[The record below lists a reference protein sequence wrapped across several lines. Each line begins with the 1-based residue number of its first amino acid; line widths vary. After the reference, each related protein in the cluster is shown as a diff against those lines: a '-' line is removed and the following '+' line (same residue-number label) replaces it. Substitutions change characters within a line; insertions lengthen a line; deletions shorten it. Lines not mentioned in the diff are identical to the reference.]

1 MQGLKLNAIVK
12 SFSDGNPVL
21 QGISLNVPVGAIMA
35 LVGPSGGGK
44 STLLRCIA
52 GFEKPDSGEVIMSER
67 EMSSSAH
74 FTAPEK
80 RPIGFFFQDY
90 ALFPHMTVKAN
101 IEFGL
106 HGMKK
111 SERNTLVKDLLHRL
125 ELDDLDRRYPHEL
138 SGGQQQRVALARAV
152 APKPELLLLD
162 EPFSNIDTQFKKEVR
177 ILVKQLIREEGIT
190 AIIVTHDLE
199 DAIDIADRFVFL
211 EKGSL
216 VQEGTLDEIRQ
227 DPATPFISSYFQ

>member
-1 MQGLKLNAIVK
+1 MQGLKLNAITK
-12 SFSDGNPVL
+12 SFSDKNPVL
-21 QGISLNVPVGAIMA
+21 KGVSLKVSIGSIMA

-52 GFEKPDSGEVIMSER
+52 GFEKPDGGELFLGER
-67 EMSSSAH
+67 KLSSATH

-111 SERNTLVKDLLHRL
+111 SDRTVLVKDLLNRL
-125 ELDDLDRRYPHEL
+125 ELDDLGMRYPHEL

-177 ILVKQLIREEGIT
+177 VLVKQLIQDEGMT

-199 DAIDIADRFVFL
+199 DAIHVADRFVFL
-211 EKGSL
+211 EDGNL
-216 VQEGTLDEIRQ
+216 VQEGTLEEIRQ
-227 DPATPFISSYFQ
+227 HPETPFIQSYFK